1 MSIYA
6 RLIASIAVL
15 LGLIC
20 FAAFLRHK
28 GIVKEEHG
36 GVFAKLVTHG
46 TLPALIFVSLAH
58 TTIIW
63 SQAWLALIM
72 LVAELL
78 ALGLGWVAARALKMD
93 RPSTGAMILVSGFG
107 SSSLLGYALISEVFP
122 GISGA
127 MTEAVI
133 VSEIGVGPALF
144 TIGTMIAIYYGSG
157 EDVSHK
163 ARIKAALGFFYSPIF
178 ISVVAGLLWSALK
191 LPVDGPILGTIYQ
204 ALETA
209 GAANT
214 LMVTLLVGVLLRFQG
229 IGSVALAGAAVVA
242 NKLILKPLMI
252 WMPTLFMSLHT
263 WEVHVLV
270 LEAAMPSALLTVAL
284 SHTYGCN
291 AGLASRM
298 VFFTT
303 VLSGATIPIMFAL
316 LR

>member
-1 MSIYA
+1 MTIYA
-6 RLIASIAVL
+6 RLITSVAIL

-20 FAAFLRHK
+20 FASFLRHK
-28 GIVKEEHG
+28 GFIKEEHG
-36 GVFAKLVTHG
+36 GIFAKLVTHA

-78 ALGLGWVAARALKMD
+78 ALGLGWLAARILKLD

-133 VSEIGVGPALF
+133 VSELGVGPALF

-157 EDVSHK
+157 EDASSN
-163 ARIKAALGFFYSPIF
+163 ARIKAALAFFRSPIF
-178 ISVVAGLLWSALK
+178 VSVVAGLLWAAFK
-191 LPVDGPILGTIYQ
+191 LPIDGPILGTIYQ
-204 ALETA
+204 ALTVM
-209 GAANT
+209 GDANT
-214 LMVTLLVGVLLRFQG
+214 LMVTLLVGVLLHFQG
-229 IGSVALAGAAVVA
+229 IGSVAMAGIFVAA

-252 WMPTLFMSLHT
+252 WAPTLFMTLQT

-284 SHTYGCN
+284 SRTYGCN

-303 VLSGATIPIMFAL
+303 ILSGITIPLMFGL